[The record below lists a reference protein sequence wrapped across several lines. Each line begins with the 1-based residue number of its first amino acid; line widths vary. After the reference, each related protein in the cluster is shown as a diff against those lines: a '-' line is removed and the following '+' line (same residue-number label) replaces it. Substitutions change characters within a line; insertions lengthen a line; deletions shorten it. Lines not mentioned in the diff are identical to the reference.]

1 MLGSILY
8 CAPGEDM
15 LRNQIKYVGRGEDSL
30 LLVFTPPAEALI
42 PNSDPSCMAIPVL
55 PRAGGFLLA
64 VPDGYFAND
73 VILEAALSEEGEV
86 LGPSSDM
93 SAPLLEEDDSG
104 FEVAIG
110 YEAKFLLID
119 VSDAALSMLREYD
132 PVIDPSSEICP
143 YSRDRPL
150 AILDIGAV
158 MPNIHAWLDSPGGA
172 ERMNFY
178 SAREEQQPPLRS
190 QAPKA
195 SPKKAGARR
204 VTAAALAETV
214 AALTDQVKLL
224 AAQQETLMQQ
234 QQQSSPFATPV
245 PGPALGAGMSGKLP
259 AVSAGIP
266 QSGLPSIAK
275 VAQLL
280 GPPPKSKPPGVSFVP
295 DVPGAETMQDVP
307 IGPDSPTPDMSHALL
322 QQSHAI
328 TTLVAHLTQ
337 GDPLS
342 ELGASSSSSQ
352 GLHTKG
358 VARRERMQQELAGGQ
373 SNFYLQVQ
381 QQIFKRMFPSRP
393 LPKDESELISS
404 GVSLCHYLEKF
415 GGYKNQSE
423 MAMIMWMLAHSLD
436 ASASGNNRLC
446 REYLALTV
454 ACIEQSVMD
463 RSWNLAYVLSLLE
476 EPPTQVFSE
485 RSSAVTSLGRP
496 FAPLVPPPW
505 AAVALAYL
513 KELDLLS
520 NRKTESKANKQ
531 TPAKAG
537 EQDSPSPKRRPKFP
551 KRPKQGVE
559 APTSS
564 N

>member
-1 MLGSILY
+1 M
-8 CAPGEDM
+8 
-15 LRNQIKYVGRGEDSL
+15 
-30 LLVFTPPAEALI
+30 
-42 PNSDPSCMAIPVL
+42 
-55 PRAGGFLLA
+55 
-64 VPDGYFAND
+64 
-73 VILEAALSEEGEV
+73 
-86 LGPSSDM
+86 
-93 SAPLLEEDDSG
+93 
-104 FEVAIG
+104 
-110 YEAKFLLID
+110 
-119 VSDAALSMLREYD
+119 
-132 PVIDPSSEICP
+132 
-143 YSRDRPL
+143 
-150 AILDIGAV
+150 
-158 MPNIHAWLDSPGGA
+158 
-172 ERMNFY
+172 
-178 SAREEQQPPLRS
+178 
-190 QAPKA
+190 
-195 SPKKAGARR
+195 
-204 VTAAALAETV
+204 
-214 AALTDQVKLL
+214 
-224 AAQQETLMQQ
+224 MQQ
-234 QQQSSPFATPV
+234 QQQSSPLVTPV
-245 PGPALGAGMSGKLP
+245 PRPALGAGMPGKLP
-259 AVSAGIP
+259 AVSAGIQ

-280 GPPPKSKPPGVSFVP
+280 GPPPKSKPLVVSFVP
-295 DVPGAETMQDVP
+295 DVPRAETMQHVP
-307 IGPDSPTPDMSHALL
+307 IGLDSSTPDVSHVLL

-337 GDPLS
+337 GDPLT

-393 LPKDESELISS
+393 LPKDENELISS

-476 EPPTQVFSE
+476 EPRTQVFTE

-496 FAPLVPPPW
+496 FAPLVPPPR

-520 NRKTESKANKQ
+520 NRKTESKATKQ

-551 KRPKQGVE
+551 KRPKQGAE
-559 APTSS
+559 APSSS